1 MAKSN
6 NLDDIT
12 PDLKDNLERNLNE
25 FVREVLSDLST
36 ETNSPVDTGFFA
48 SSWTASTQRPRAD
61 QPREDYG
68 PWKNLK
74 ADRKGG
80 RAVGYTIEPRFLN
93 DIKYNFKPFSTVF
106 IGNRAKYAAFALEE
120 GTVQSY
126 VQGKLKDKVRQTFK
140 EKPKVK
146 VATRG
151 YKGGKGIGQF
161 ADPKRVFVDYT
172 NPYEQ

>member
-1 MAKSN
+1 MAKSD
-6 NLDDIT
+6 NLGDIT
-12 PDLKDNLERNLNE
+12 PDLKDNLERDLNE
-25 FVREVLSDLST
+25 FVRQALSELST

-48 SSWTASTQRPRAD
+48 SSWTASTQRTRAD

-80 RAVGYTIEPRFLN
+80 RAVGYTIEPRFIN